1 MSLLKTHYV
10 LCDFAVYFVF
20 FFVLRMMMV
29 CPYIHLCALICKQH
43 LVSLFPHLLLS
54 VQLLSFDVAPDGAQG
69 RRRRGAPSSAG
80 AFWAPPCSTRH
91 LTPPPA
97 LYLCKAG
104 EEEIYQ
110 SQQRN
115 KIPPPRPNRN
125 RRIRVTGAVRKIY
138 LYPSCSLLLSSS
150 LLYIKSNPNSTVC
163 CCLLLCAVVIIVII
177 VGVIVVV
184 VSKHIK
190 NTLKTY

>member
-1 MSLLKTHYV
+1 MFYMILRFIV
-10 LCDFAVYFVF
+10 C

-29 CPYIHLCALICKQH
+29 CPYIHLCPLICKQH

-97 LYLCKAG
+97 LYLCEAG

-115 KIPPPRPNRN
+115 EMPPPRPNRN

-184 VSKHIK
+184 VVSKHIK